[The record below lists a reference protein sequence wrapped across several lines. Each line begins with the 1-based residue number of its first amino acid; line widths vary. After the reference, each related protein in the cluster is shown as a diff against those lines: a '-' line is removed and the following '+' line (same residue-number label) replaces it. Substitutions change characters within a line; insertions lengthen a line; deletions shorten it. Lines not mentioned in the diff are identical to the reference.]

1 MIRLL
6 SQTDFNF
13 MEKRRPALILSAVL
27 LAASVASIAVR
38 GLNFGVDFTG
48 GTVMEVGYERAVA
61 LGDVRSRLASSGIE
75 NATVQHFGSAREV
88 LIRIAL
94 DDGVAQAELS
104 NRILDALR
112 QDDEVV
118 LRRVEFVGP
127 RVGEELRE
135 DGGLAMLYALV
146 GILLY
151 VAFRF
156 EYRFALGAVVAL
168 IHDVMITIG
177 FFALT
182 GIEFDLSV
190 LAAVLAVIGYSLND
204 TIVIYDRIREG
215 FMRLRKRT
223 GIQPEL
229 VVNASINKTLSRT
242 LVTSLTTMFVV
253 ISLFLFGSE
262 VIRGFTVA
270 MMVGIVIGTYSSVYI
285 AGASLLF
292 LGLRVENMM
301 PVKKE
306 GEEFGRP

>member
-1 MIRLL
+1 MRLL
-6 SQTDFNF
+6 SQTNFNF
-13 MEKRRPALILSAVL
+13 MEKRKPALILSSVL
-27 LAASVASIAVR
+27 LLVSVVSIAVR
-38 GLNFGVDFTG
+38 GLSFGVDFTG
-48 GTVMEVGYERAVA
+48 GTVMEVGYEQAVA
-61 LGDVRSRLASSGIE
+61 LGDVRSHLAASGIE

-88 LIRIAL
+88 LIRVAL
-94 DDGVAQAELS
+94 DGELAQAELS

-112 QDDEVV
+112 QEGDVV

-135 DGGLAMLYALV
+135 DGGLAMLYALI

-156 EYRFALGAVVAL
+156 EYRFAFGAVVAL
-168 IHDVMITIG
+168 IHDVMITMG
-177 FFALT
+177 FFSLT

-215 FMRLRKRT
+215 FLKLRKRT
-223 GIQPEL
+223 GVQPEP
-229 VVNASINKTLSRT
+229 VVNASINRTLART

-253 ISLFLFGSE
+253 IALFLLGSE
-262 VIRGFTVA
+262 VIRGFTIA
-270 MMVGIVIGTYSSVYI
+270 MMVGIVVGTYSSIYI

>member
-1 MIRLL
+1 MQLLTQTRFDFMAQRRLALVVSSVLLVVSLL
-6 SQTDFNF
+6 SI
-13 MEKRRPALILSAVL
+13 AL
-27 LAASVASIAVR
+27 R

-48 GTVMEVGYERAVA
+48 GTVMEVGYDQPADLER
-61 LGDVRSRLASSGIE
+61 VRSRLVSSGIE
-75 NATVQHFGSAREV
+75 SASVQHFGSAREV

-94 DDGVAQAELS
+94 DGSLAQAELS
-104 NRILDALR
+104 NRVLDELR
-112 QDDEVV
+112 QDGEVT

-135 DGGLAMLYALV
+135 DGGLAMLYALI

-156 EYRFALGAVVAL
+156 EYRFAFGAVIAL
-168 IHDVMITIG
+168 IHDVVITTG
-177 FFALT
+177 FFSLF

-204 TIVIYDRIREG
+204 TIVVYDRIREG
-215 FMRLRKRT
+215 FLRVRRRT
-223 GIQPEL
+223 GIEVEPI
-229 VVNASINKTLSRT
+229 VNTAINRT
-242 LVTSLTTMFVV
+242 LARTIVTSLTTMFVV
-253 ISLFLFGSE
+253 VALFALGSE
-262 VIRGFTVA
+262 VIRGFTIA
-270 MMVGIVIGTYSSVYI
+270 MMVGIVVGTYSSIYV

-292 LGLRVENMM
+292 LGLRAENML

>member
-1 MIRLL
+1 MRLL
-6 SQTDFNF
+6 SQTSFDF
-13 MEKRRPALILSAVL
+13 MEKRRLALIVSSVL
-27 LAASVASIAVR
+27 LVASVASIAVR
-38 GLNFGVDFTG
+38 GLDFGVDFTG
-48 GTVMEVGYERAVA
+48 GTVMEVGYEQAAA
-61 LGDVRSRLASSGIE
+61 LEDVRSHLVASGIE
-75 NATVQHFGSAREV
+75 SATVQHFGSAREV
-88 LIRIAL
+88 LIRVPL
-94 DDGVAQAELS
+94 DDGLAQAELS

-112 QDDEVV
+112 QGGEVA

-135 DGGLAMLYALV
+135 DGGFAMLYALV

-156 EYRFALGAVVAL
+156 EYRFAFGAVVAL
-168 IHDVMITIG
+168 VHDVAITIG
-177 FFALT
+177 FFSLT

-215 FMRLRKRT
+215 FMKLRKRT
-223 GIQPEL
+223 GVQPESL
-229 VVNASINKTLSRT
+229 VNTAINRTLART

-253 ISLFLFGSE
+253 IALFLFGSE
-262 VIRGFTVA
+262 VIRGFTIA
-270 MMVGIVIGTYSSVYI
+270 MMVGIVVGTYSSVYI

-292 LGLRVENMM
+292 LGLRTESMM